1 MYNKLD
7 TLVRESQQIFLMEL
21 WDKVTEIEKLLKA
34 YDEINKK
41 DKAQELLRFFHSMNG
56 TASTIGLQEFASI
69 GRKWE
74 AKLKKTLEQDR
85 TLDDNVIKDI
95 YSEVLKIKDKLNG
108 LDDNKML
115 KINSETEN
123 SYLSIH
129 SRGKVLLIDDDF
141 AILKLL
147 ENALT
152 NEGYTVYICDDSVL
166 AFDIITAVKPDI
178 ILLDVLMPELS
189 GYELLK
195 KIRKEP
201 KYSNIQIFFLSAIDN
216 AEDRIKGMRLGAD
229 DYITKPF
236 IIDEVLARI
245 EAALRRANKYKEKF
259 LRDEF
264 TGAYSRH
271 YFNYRIIEEFE
282 KYKRTGKTFSMAF
295 LDIDYFR
302 LINEKY
308 GYRIGDTVLK
318 ELVIYLNNN
327 IRKYDALFRYGGE
340 EFILFL
346 PDTEMSIAYPIID
359 RLRKGFEEKNI
370 CIDDKVIK
378 ITFSAGIVQVDEV
391 FSDTEQL
398 VEYANRTMH
407 RAKRHGRNK
416 VAVFDRKMTIKD
428 FSS

>member
-21 WDKVTEIEKLLKA
+21 WDKVAEIEKLLKV
-34 YDEINKK
+34 YDETNKK
-41 DKAQELLRFFHSMNG
+41 DKVQELLRFFHSMNG

-189 GYELLK
+189 GYER

-201 KYSNIQIFFLSAIDN
+201 KYSNIQIFF
-216 AEDRIKGMRLGAD
+216 
-229 DYITKPF
+229 
-236 IIDEVLARI
+236 
-245 EAALRRANKYKEKF
+245 
-259 LRDEF
+259 
-264 TGAYSRH
+264 
-271 YFNYRIIEEFE
+271 
-282 KYKRTGKTFSMAF
+282 
-295 LDIDYFR
+295 
-302 LINEKY
+302 
-308 GYRIGDTVLK
+308 
-318 ELVIYLNNN
+318 
-327 IRKYDALFRYGGE
+327 
-340 EFILFL
+340 
-346 PDTEMSIAYPIID
+346 
-359 RLRKGFEEKNI
+359 
-370 CIDDKVIK
+370 
-378 ITFSAGIVQVDEV
+378 
-391 FSDTEQL
+391 
-398 VEYANRTMH
+398 
-407 RAKRHGRNK
+407 
-416 VAVFDRKMTIKD
+416 
-428 FSS
+428 